1 MAFWLFIFLLFAVGD
16 SKPTNPINQ
25 TNLQAA
31 IADMRTRSYHGFFI
45 LLKIVNNSI
54 PDSLQNSGITFLMPN
69 DHEISEAAVTP
80 DQIHEFILSHS
91 IPTVLDLLRFP
102 NGTLAP
108 SNIPSKIITVT
119 KSKRSSLLLKNA
131 KIVTPNVCHHYDVQR
146 PSCSCRSPYPSIFV
160 LPVSWFTEIKITRP
174 SPVTFSSH

>member
-1 MAFWLFIFLLFAVGD
+1 M
-16 SKPTNPINQ
+16 
-25 TNLQAA
+25 
-31 IADMRTRSYHGFFI
+31 ADMRTRSYHGFFI
-45 LLKIVNNSI
+45 LLKFVNNSI

-119 KSKRSSLLLKNA
+119 KSKRSSLFLNNA
-131 KIVTPNVCHHYDVQR
+131 KIVTPNVCVSSTIRCHGISTTMTFNDLHAHAGHLTHQS
-146 PSCSCRSPYPSIFV
+146 SCSWFHG
-160 LPVSWFTEIKITRP
+160 LPK
-174 SPVTFSSH
+174 